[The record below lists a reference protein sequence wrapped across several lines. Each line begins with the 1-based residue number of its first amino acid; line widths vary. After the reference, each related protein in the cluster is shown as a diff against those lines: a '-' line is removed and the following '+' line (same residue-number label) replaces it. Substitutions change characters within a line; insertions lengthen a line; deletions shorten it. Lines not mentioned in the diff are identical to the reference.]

1 MHCTQ
6 LSPSIEVQKDSYAI
20 SSILTEFIHKYHS
33 SVHINDIHAVKLN
46 NFQVKHIISG
56 ASDIQKHRILMV
68 MNDKVK
74 SRSCLSVS
82 LSVWLTEGQPVQ
94 WTLPVRQSMPAS
106 MVSSRSQNLL
116 GCAGLHNFKQ
126 SADIITLDGRSTCRY
141 HLCFVFPHWND
152 K

>member
-1 MHCTQ
+1 MYTTIALNRGTKRFICH
-6 LSPSIEVQKDSYAI
+6 
-20 SSILTEFIHKYHS
+20 FIHPHWVYTQVSQFCPYKWYPCSEVEKVSSKAYHFWS
-33 SVHINDIHAVKLN
+33 FRHS
-46 NFQVKHIISG
+46 
-56 ASDIQKHRILMV
+56 KHRILMV
-68 MNDKVK
+68 MDDKVK

-106 MVSSRSQNLL
+106 MVSSSSQNLL